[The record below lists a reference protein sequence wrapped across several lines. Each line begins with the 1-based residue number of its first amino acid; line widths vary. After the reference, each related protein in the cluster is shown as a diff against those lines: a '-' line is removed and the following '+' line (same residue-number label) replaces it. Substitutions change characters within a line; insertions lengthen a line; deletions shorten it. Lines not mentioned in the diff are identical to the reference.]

1 MARAPTGPGGG
12 KAAPCNL
19 VREARTEDKTHC
31 PRSQTVVLP
40 PGLRDCLS
48 GQYLTGAEV
57 LPTASMDWP
66 EVRPPGQRGAQ
77 GNRAGSLASP
87 TNHRGTC
94 VGWGGQLFSP
104 LTHQACYWGKGVFL
118 ADLGENSEE
127 DQKGFQTF
135 NEKSQRLTGSRRR
148 CRQSQPDSGVKTV
161 PHQHQAPPKP
171 LPSAP
176 NHTGKRP

>member
-1 MARAPTGPGGG
+1 MAGAPTGPGGG

-19 VREARTEDKTHC
+19 VHEARTEDKTHC

-40 PGLRDCLS
+40 PGLRDYLS

-94 VGWGGQLFSP
+94 VGWGGSSFHPSLIRHVTGAKVCSWQI
-104 LTHQACYWGKGVFL
+104 WGRI
-118 ADLGENSEE
+118 
-127 DQKGFQTF
+127 
-135 NEKSQRLTGSRRR
+135 QRKIRKDFKHLMRKAR
-148 CRQSQPDSGVKTV
+148 D
-161 PHQHQAPPKP
+161 
-171 LPSAP
+171 
-176 NHTGKRP
+176 